1 MKKNLLRL
9 SVWAATLLM
18 ASTLTSCVTESDET
32 PAAAASGDGQLV
44 INITPTSVGGS
55 TRAAAEITTDQSAN
69 ELMVQNMV
77 VGVFKADA
85 TDNNG
90 AVVTLQSYTFTGG
103 ESAASGFSRLT
114 NIEDATTHFADG
126 DQVLVA
132 LNVPSS
138 IVTKLT
144 NKTNI
149 STRKKFIGVF
159 DGSTGYG
166 INIDQAL
173 TQQDD
178 YSVPSANTV
187 QATYLPMFGEA
198 TIEQAKQSDNT
209 TDITNSYVANI
220 NVIHMVS
227 KVTLNSVTFNRAGVA
242 AASSSDK
249 LELQEVFLINV
260 PTTLDFEFATSPT
273 AAGTTFTGG
282 YQFTRQDANLYQGWT
297 SDYTDDEDNLDTDDD
312 NALDAAKDYR
322 DYLGTG
328 AVSGEVSGGV
338 ASGVSMSNKYYLY
351 TMPNNNTTGVTKL
364 VIKAALNSTVYYYP
378 IEMRNQEGGVVSTD
392 TKIYPNRNYVVDVI
406 IKAAGATTPYAEL
419 GIEQATTA
427 SITVQPWTTA
437 SNTTTF
443 NHDGG
448 DPTVN

>member
-1 MKKNLLRL
+1 M
-9 SVWAATLLM
+9 
-18 ASTLTSCVTESDET
+18 
-32 PAAAASGDGQLV
+32 
-44 INITPTSVGGS
+44 
-55 TRAAAEITTDQSAN
+55 
-69 ELMVQNMV
+69 
-77 VGVFKADA
+77 
-85 TDNNG
+85 
-90 AVVTLQSYTFTGG
+90 
-103 ESAASGFSRLT
+103 
-114 NIEDATTHFADG
+114 
-126 DQVLVA
+126 
-132 LNVPSS
+132 
-138 IVTKLT
+138 
-144 NKTNI
+144 
-149 STRKKFIGVF
+149 
-159 DGSTGYG
+159 
-166 INIDQAL
+166 
-173 TQQDD
+173 
-178 YSVPSANTV
+178 
-187 QATYLPMFGEA
+187 
-198 TIEQAKQSDNT
+198 
-209 TDITNSYVANI
+209 
-220 NVIHMVS
+220 
-227 KVTLNSVTFNRAGVA
+227 TFNRAGVA